1 VTPSEHAP
9 LGALTGA
16 EEPLGAF
23 RFVVPVATTDADYD
37 AQGHLNNAA
46 IVRLFNDLRIAYV
59 QHVAGAEWGETLRGG
74 GYTVA
79 ARELHVLYESEGM
92 PGETF
97 TGAMR
102 YLRREGK
109 ASVLEERLVES
120 VTGRPIARAWL
131 VHLIVHD
138 GTVVDWPEEY
148 FDRVSAFEGHAIE
161 RRARAAREWGP
172 GE

>member
-1 VTPSEHAP
+1 MGVSAP
-9 LGALTGA
+9 RA

-23 RFVVPVATTDADYD
+23 RFVVPVTPFDADYD
-37 AQGHLNNAA
+37 AQGHLNNAS

-59 QHVAGAEWGETLRGG
+59 QHVAGEAWGAALRDGG
-74 GYTVA
+74 FTVA
-79 ARELHVLYESEGM
+79 ARELHVLYESEGL

-97 TGAMR
+97 LGAMR

-120 VTGRPIARAWL
+120 VTRRPIASAWL
-131 VHLIVHD
+131 VHLIVRH

-148 FDRVSAFEGHAIE
+148 FDRIAAFEGHAIE
-161 RRARAAREWGP
+161 HRARAPREWGP